1 MVPMMP
7 IGTDTMNTRRQST
20 AARMP
25 PRIRPMNMPEMPAT
39 WLMPIAVPRWLE
51 GNASVR
57 IAGALAIS
65 IAPPNAWITRK
76 PISHSAPDGPVS
88 GSNGRNSAPSVKI
101 ANPALYILTRP

>member
-1 MVPMMP
+1 
-7 IGTDTMNTRRQST
+7 
-20 AARMP
+20 
-25 PRIRPMNMPEMPAT
+25 MPAT
-39 WLMPIAVPRWLE
+39 WLMPIAVPRWLD

-76 PISHSAPDGPVS
+76 PISHSAPGGPVS
-88 GSNGRNSAPSVKI
+88 GSNGRNSAPSAKI